1 MTASKEAVSSNESD
15 SKRFSIEEAKSSVSI
30 ASEDGWKMDEDLD
43 KESREGEKSKKVKDE
58 SNSYS
63 SQDSASKDKAKP
75 EINLNILPKCNCQEL
90 TKIEAK
96 LETKDLWEKFY
107 ELGTEMIITKNGR

>member
-1 MTASKEAVSSNESD
+1 LTASKEAVSSNESD

-58 SNSYS
+58 
-63 SQDSASKDKAKP
+63 
-75 EINLNILPKCNCQEL
+75 EIHGCLERNHHAPLPQRES
-90 TKIEAK
+90 IESHLQQPDCAQK
-96 LETKDLWEKFY
+96 GFQIGDH
-107 ELGTEMIITKNGR
+107 